1 MFIAAVSR
9 SYRGT
14 DEVARG
20 LNNSLTADG
29 HGSVRDNG
37 SRAILGRTRGGVC
50 GISACGGRVSGGA
63 GTPKG
68 AELEEMT
75 FVIRS
80 CPRRDEF
87 VPSS

>member
-1 MFIAAVSR
+1 MFIGVSR

-20 LNNSLTADG
+20 LNNSLTAGG

-37 SRAILGRTRGGVC
+37 RRAILGRTCGGVC
-50 GISACGGRVSGGA
+50 GISSRGGRVSGCEGA
-63 GTPKG
+63 SKG
-68 AELEEMT
+68 AELEKMS
-75 FVIRS
+75 FVISS